1 MHALRAF
8 YCHEKKLQFTRG
20 FLRMERMNCNF
31 FLLSNDSSNCQNRLI
46 ICISVLNSCSRCAGM
61 HDSSAAQIQRHMAC
75 IADDVACLS
84 SFIGNLASCTSHS
97 SRVSRQAVSV
107 LPVHRPDKSGAIR
120 TVCQARSARYIR
132 VSDELAGIRCNV
144 ASTRSTRRRNGL

>member
-1 MHALRAF
+1 MRV
-8 YCHEKKLQFTRG
+8 LQTFHYPKNSGARYRRYLVPG
-20 FLRMERMNCNF
+20 VSI
-31 FLLSNDSSNCQNRLI
+31 FLLSYNSPNCQNRLI
-46 ICISVLNSCSRCAGM
+46 IRISVLNSCSRCAGM

-107 LPVHRPDKSGAIR
+107 LPVHCPDKSGAVR

-132 VSDELAGIRCNV
+132 VSDELAGIRRNV
-144 ASTRSTRRRNGL
+144 ASTRSARRGNGL

>member
-1 MHALRAF
+1 MHAERAF
-8 YCHEKKLQFTRG
+8 YCHEKKLQFTRTI
-20 FLRMERMNCNF
+20 RKKPRVNCNF
-31 FLLSNDSSNCQNRLI
+31 FLLSNDSPNCQNRLI
-46 ICISVLNSCSRCAGM
+46 IRISVLNSCSRCAGM
-61 HDSSAAQIQRHMAC
+61 HDSSTAQIQRHMAC

-107 LPVHRPDKSGAIR
+107 LPVHRPDKSGTIR

-144 ASTRSTRRRNGL
+144 ASARSARRRNGL

>member
-1 MHALRAF
+1 MRV
-8 YCHEKKLQFTRG
+8 LQTFHYPKNSGARYRRYLVPG
-20 FLRMERMNCNF
+20 VSI
-31 FLLSNDSSNCQNRLI
+31 FLLSYNSPNCQNRFI
-46 ICISVLNSCSRCAGM
+46 IRISVLNSCSRCAGM
-61 HDSSAAQIQRHMAC
+61 HDSSTAQIQRHMTC

-107 LPVHRPDKSGAIR
+107 LPVHCPDKSGAVR

-132 VSDELAGIRCNV
+132 VPDELAGIRRNV
-144 ASTRSTRRRNGL
+144 AST